1 VGVRVEADLPA
12 HRSSEQLPA
21 SAYRSTALSAV
32 QAPRGTEGSSPFPS
46 SGESASHRFR
56 RRFQGLDVNTER
68 VVACFGQYLN
78 RSHYLEDQR
87 RLGYNLAAGHAKED
101 RFRR

>member
-1 VGVRVEADLPA
+1 MTPSRSPVRHLSSANSREAFHKSGTDGSNPVP
-12 HRSSEQLPA
+12 SSE
-21 SAYRSTALSAV
+21 
-32 QAPRGTEGSSPFPS
+32 
-46 SGESASHRFR
+46 ESANHRFR

-101 RFRR
+101 RFRH

>member
-1 VGVRVEADLPA
+1 MLALPG
-12 HRSSEQLPA
+12 HTSKQGTGNKPKNHLTEKPPYK
-21 SAYRSTALSAV
+21 SAN
-32 QAPRGTEGSSPFPS
+32 
-46 SGESASHRFR
+46 HRFR

-78 RSHYLEDQR
+78 RSHYLEDQG

>member
-1 VGVRVEADLPA
+1 MNFPVFF
-12 HRSSEQLPA
+12 PA
-21 SAYRSTALSAV
+21 SREFRFSETGSLETAS
-32 QAPRGTEGSSPFPS
+32 S